1 MKRFALLLAGLV
13 ATAALALA
21 CGQGE
26 KISGPVEGKT
36 PAATATAKA
45 AAPTATVAMIPPAIP
60 SSPPPK
66 VEVPP
71 TQPPPAQASSCK
83 IGAISWQDAAKHGGS
98 TATVE
103 GPVVGTQYA
112 SSSNG
117 KPTFLNV
124 GKPYPDP
131 ARFTV
136 VIWGENRG
144 KFSKPPESLYK
155 GKDICVS
162 GVVQMYQGSPQIV
175 VDSPDHIA
183 LAD

>member
-1 MKRFALLLAGLV
+1 MKLKLIPIAVLSVALILLAG
-13 ATAALALA
+13 A
-21 CGQGE
+21 CQGE
-26 KISGPVEGKT
+26 NESASVIQNGGGSAPVT
-36 PAATATAKA
+36 
-45 AAPTATVAMIPPAIP
+45 
-60 SSPPPK
+60 
-66 VEVPP
+66 
-71 TQPPPAQASSCK
+71 SSCK
-83 IGAISWQDAAKHGGS
+83 IGAISWQDAAKHAGS

-103 GPVVGTQYA
+103 GPVVGTEYA

-136 VIWGENRG
+136 VIWGEDRG
-144 KFSKPPESLYK
+144 AFPKAPESLYK

-162 GVVQMYQGSPQIV
+162 GVVQMYRGSPQIV

-183 LAD
+183 FGN

>member
-13 ATAALALA
+13 VLALALA

-26 KISGPVEGKT
+26 KISGPVGGKT

-45 AAPTATVAMIPPAIP
+45 ASTATVATIPAAIP
-60 SSPPPK
+60 VSPTPK

-71 TQPPPAQASSCK
+71 TQPPPPPPAPSCK
-83 IGAISWQDAAKHGGS
+83 IGAISWRDAGKHAGS

-103 GPVVGTQYA
+103 GPVVGTEYA
-112 SSSNG
+112 SGSNG

-136 VIWGENRG
+136 VIWGEDRG

-162 GVVQMYQGSPQIV
+162 GLIQMYRGSPQII

>member
-1 MKRFALLLAGLV
+1 MKLKFIPMAVLLVTLTLIAS
-13 ATAALALA
+13 A
-21 CGQGE
+21 CQGE
-26 KISGPVEGKT
+26 NESASVAQSGDGS
-36 PAATATAKA
+36 AAT
-45 AAPTATVAMIPPAIP
+45 
-60 SSPPPK
+60 
-66 VEVPP
+66 
-71 TQPPPAQASSCK
+71 SSCK
-83 IGAISWQDAAKHGGS
+83 IGAISWRDAGKHVGS

-103 GPVVGTQYA
+103 GSVVGTEYA

-136 VIWGENRG
+136 VIWGEDRG

-162 GVVQMYQGSPQIV
+162 GVVQMYRGSPQII

-183 LAD
+183 FGN